1 MGAHVRS
8 PLAGGVHSEVVGLTS
23 LVDSRLDDGPDDIVF
38 RLARQK
44 YKSVQQLLDVVT
56 LADLGMS
63 TKARAT
69 FVLERKSEVRKSSCR
84 ASLLGVDVAR
94 RISWKQNRRFSY

>member
-8 PLAGGVHSEVVGLTS
+8 PLAGGVHSEVVSLTG
-23 LVDSRLDDGPDDIVF
+23 LVDSRLDDGPDDVVF
-38 RLARQK
+38 RLAGEK
-44 YKSVQQLLDVVT
+44 DKPVEQLLDVVS

-63 TKARAT
+63 TKAGST
-69 FVLERKSEVRKSSCR
+69 FVLERKSEVGESSCR

-94 RISWKQNRRFSY
+94 RISGE